1 MQYLLYME
9 LAVNCLLALFLGAIL
24 GFDLDVKQRPVGMK
38 AMALFCL
45 GASILTFVS
54 LKLAPHVPTGPVIAY
69 IILGMSVI
77 GAAVVIKTPHLLQG
91 LSKAAWLWISGL
103 IGILIGCGLPIA
115 ALAGTCFALFAM
127 IVAMASLR
135 YEQPT
140 LQHALHI
147 EVLKL
152 STLEKIEALLQ
163 KLDLQIDKKSI
174 VKGDHIYL
182 ELAYT
187 TTPSTQ
193 YLLTKRLHR
202 LKGLGEI
209 LKL

>member
-1 MQYLLYME
+1 M
-9 LAVNCLLALFLGAIL
+9 
-24 GFDLDVKQRPVGMK
+24 
-38 AMALFCL
+38 
-45 GASILTFVS
+45 
-54 LKLAPHVPTGPVIAY
+54 
-69 IILGMSVI
+69 
-77 GAAVVIKTPHLLQG
+77 
-91 LSKAAWLWISGL
+91 
-103 IGILIGCGLPIA
+103 
-115 ALAGTCFALFAM
+115 
-127 IVAMASLR
+127 
-135 YEQPT
+135 
-140 LQHALHI
+140 
-147 EVLKL
+147 KL